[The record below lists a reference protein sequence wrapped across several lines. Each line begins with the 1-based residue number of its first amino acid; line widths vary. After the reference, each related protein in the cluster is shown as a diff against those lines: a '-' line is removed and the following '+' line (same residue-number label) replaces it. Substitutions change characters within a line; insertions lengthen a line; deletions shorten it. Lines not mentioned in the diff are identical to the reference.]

1 MVKRQE
7 GALLTCKP
15 DVRAFIVH
23 LNDQESAENKF
34 ILPFKSG
41 NGDQL
46 LVKRDSVIEI
56 KRKVRDYFA
65 TLRETLDDD

>member
-7 GALLTCKP
+7 GALLTCKS

-23 LNDQESAENKF
+23 LNDQESQKQIYSPVQA
-34 ILPFKSG
+34 G

-46 LVKRDSVIEI
+46 LVKRVKNK

>member
-34 ILPFKSG
+34 ILPFKQG

-46 LVKRDSVIEI
+46 LVKRGSVIEI
-56 KRKVRDYFA
+56 RRKVRDYFA